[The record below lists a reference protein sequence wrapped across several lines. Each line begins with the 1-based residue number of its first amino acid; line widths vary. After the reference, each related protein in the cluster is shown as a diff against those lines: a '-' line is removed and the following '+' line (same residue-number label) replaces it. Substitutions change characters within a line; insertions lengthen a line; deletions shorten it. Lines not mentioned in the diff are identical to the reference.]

1 MFEGTATN
9 KKGFTLVELLV
20 VVAIVGI
27 LAAIG
32 ISSYSQYR
40 DRGYLAGAQ
49 TLLHT
54 ALIDLEAYN
63 LDPNAARD
71 IVGERSWTPGH
82 TSESVNANG
91 ELILPTLRVNEGYF
105 VQGGI
110 NSSHCF
116 HESEQQFF
124 VWVLPFHGR
133 QRLLYNKTC
142 TGTQVEFKS
151 SKNAGTFWD

>member
-1 MFEGTATN
+1 MVEGKLTN

-105 VQGGI
+105 VQGG
-110 NSSHCF
+110 
-116 HESEQQFF
+116 
-124 VWVLPFHGR
+124 
-133 QRLLYNKTC
+133 NKFQSLFPRKRTAIFC
-142 TGTQVEFKS
+142 LGASLSWKTK
-151 SKNAGTFWD
+151 TFI